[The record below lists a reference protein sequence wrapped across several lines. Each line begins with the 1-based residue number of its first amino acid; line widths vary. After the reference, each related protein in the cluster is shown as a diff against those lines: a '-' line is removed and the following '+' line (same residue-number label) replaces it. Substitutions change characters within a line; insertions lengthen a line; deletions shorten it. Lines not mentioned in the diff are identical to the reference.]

1 MDEASIPPKIKVRE
15 VGKEFSNKSGPVP
28 VLDDIN
34 FEVRNGEFIA
44 LLGPSGCGK
53 STLLSI
59 ISGLAKAT
67 SGQVFQDGKS
77 IKGPGP
83 ERGVLF
89 QDYALFPWK
98 TVERNIEY
106 GLKYGPPKS
115 RPSKAERA
123 AEVERLVST
132 VGLTGSENKYPQQLS
147 GGMRQRTALARLWAP
162 DPDVLLMDEPLS
174 ALDAQTRLVMQDE
187 LLRIW
192 GQERAYEDRKTVIY
206 VTHAIDEAVF
216 LADRVVVMATKP
228 GRVREIIDIDLPRPR
243 NGKVRT
249 AGHFDELQSRIWGLI
264 RDEAYSA
271 TLSS

>member
-1 MDEASIPPKIKVRE
+1 MTDPLSDPKIAVRS
-15 VGKEFSNKSGPVP
+15 VGKSFPSKTEPVS
-28 VLDDIN
+28 VLDGITFD
-34 FEVRNGEFIA
+34 VQAGEFVA

-59 ISGLAKAT
+59 ISGLAGAT
-67 SGQVFQDGKS
+67 SGEVRQDGTT
-77 IKGPGP
+77 IHGPGP

-98 TVERNIEY
+98 TVEQNVEY
-106 GLKYGPPKS
+106 GLKHGPKN
-115 RPSKAERA
+115 RRLGKGERVA
-123 AEVERLVST
+123 TVDRLIKM

-147 GGMRQRTALARLWAP
+147 GGMQQRTALARLWAP
-162 DPDVLLMDEPLS
+162 DPGVLLMDEPLS

-192 GQERAYEDRKTVIY
+192 GQEREFAERKTTIY

-243 NGKVRT
+243 NGDVRT
-249 AGHFDELQSRIWGLI
+249 NPRFDELHNKIWDLI
-264 RDEAYSA
+264 RDEAYNA
-271 TLSS
+271 TFAS